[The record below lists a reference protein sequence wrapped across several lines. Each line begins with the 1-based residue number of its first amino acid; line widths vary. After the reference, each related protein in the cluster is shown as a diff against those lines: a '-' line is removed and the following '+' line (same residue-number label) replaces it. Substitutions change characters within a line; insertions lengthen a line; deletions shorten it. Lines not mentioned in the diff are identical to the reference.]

1 MGRLAKVFYPRLAAT
16 NLKKNGST
24 YFPYMLTSVCSVLTF
39 YTMHALAANPGLAQM
54 PGADS
59 LKMIL
64 NLGVIV
70 VGLFSAILLFY
81 TNGFLIKRRKKELG
95 LYSILGMEKK
105 HIARVLFYETL
116 FTAAVSLLLGLAGGL
131 LIGKLLFML
140 LMNILQFTTPIVYTV
155 TPDSLLVTAA
165 LFAAV
170 FALTLLTNLRQIHLA
185 DPINLLRG
193 GQQGEKEPR
202 VKWPLLV
209 IGLLSLGG
217 GYFIALTVKSP
228 LDALLLFFVAVIL
241 VIIGTY
247 CLFTAGSIALLKALK
262 RKKSF
267 YYKPG
272 NFIAVS
278 GMLYRMKQNA
288 VGLANICILS
298 TMVLVTVSTTV
309 SLYIGQNDIL
319 RNRYPLD
326 MSVSCPDTPEAIQA
340 TDELLTRLAR
350 GNEVTI
356 PVRYG
361 YSSIP
366 YITAFRDGNGFYS
379 AVPEGMN
386 ATPADIAV
394 IRVMPLES
402 YTRMTGKEVSLEE
415 DEVLVYTDTMTTFG
429 ANTLVLNHV
438 PLRVKAELDDLPL
451 APKRKDPAQPTV
463 HLVCRDK
470 EVMLH
475 LAEILDMEN
484 QTLIYEQ
491 SFNITGGEE
500 AAAAFSQAVKDAQ
513 DTIPGLRSDSQYLAK
528 TSWYASFG
536 GFLFIGIFLGLLFMM
551 AAVLIIY
558 YKQISEGYDDHDRF
572 TIMQKVGMSRKEV
585 HRTIMKQ
592 IRLVF
597 FLPLAAAALHIVMAL
612 KVMVK
617 MLGAFAL
624 TNTALIVTCTG
635 VTLLLFA
642 GLYFLVYTLTAR
654 TYFRLVQ

>member
-1 MGRLAKVFYPRLAAT
+1 MKTAIVTDGKYRSSIAAVRALHRAGYQVIVTQTRADVHAVPAVASSRCCAAFRWIDGAAADDGYADRLAA
-16 NLKKNGST
+16 LLET
-24 YFPYMLTSVCSVLTF
+24 YDHPVLFCVGAVTLN
-39 YTMHALAANPGLAQM
+39 TVAAQRERFARI
-54 PGADS
+54 AD
-59 LKMIL
+59 
-64 NLGVIV
+64 
-70 VGLFSAILLFY
+70 
-81 TNGFLIKRRKKELG
+81 FLI
-95 LYSILGMEKK
+95 
-105 HIARVLFYETL
+105 A
-116 FTAAVSLLLGLAGGL
+116 
-131 LIGKLLFML
+131 
-140 LMNILQFTTPIVYTV
+140 
-155 TPDSLLVTAA
+155 
-165 LFAAV
+165 
-170 FALTLLTNLRQIHLA
+170 
-185 DPINLLRG
+185 
-193 GQQGEKEPR
+193 PR
-202 VKWPLLV
+202 PV
-209 IGLLSLGG
+209 
-217 GYFIALTVKSP
+217 
-228 LDALLLFFVAVIL
+228 LDALND
-241 VIIGTY
+241 
-247 CLFTAGSIALLKALK
+247 KE
-262 RKKSF
+262 
-267 YYKPG
+267 
-272 NFIAVS
+272 
-278 GMLYRMKQNA
+278 
-288 VGLANICILS
+288 
-298 TMVLVTVSTTV
+298 TVHARAQ
-309 SLYIGQNDIL
+309 SLGIPVPRQYDGVPPE
-319 RNRYPLD
+319 RYPVVIKPHCGEKFGLTAAD
-326 MSVSCPDTPEAIQA
+326 RYALADTPEAIQA

-350 GNEVTI
+350 ENEVTI

-415 DEVLVYTDTMTTFG
+415 DEVLVYTDTLTTFG

-635 VTLLLFA
+635 VTGVEMEA
-642 GLYFLVYTLTAR
+642 LTAVAVGALTSYDMCKAVQKDMR
-654 TYFRLVQ
+654 IENIRLLSKSGGKSGDYQIKE

>member
-1 MGRLAKVFYPRLAAT
+1 MGKLAKVFYPRLAAT

-39 YTMHALAANPGLAQM
+39 YTMHALAANPGLSNM
-54 PGADS
+54 PGATS

-105 HIARVLFYETL
+105 HIARVLLYETL
-116 FTAAVSLLLGLAGGL
+116 FTAVISLVLGLAGGL

-140 LMNILQFTTPIVYTV
+140 LLNILQFATPIVYTI
-155 TPDSLLVTAA
+155 TPDSLAVTAT

-170 FALTLLTNLRQIHLA
+170 FGLTLLTNLMQIRLA

-193 GQQGEKEPR
+193 SQQGEKEPR

-262 RKKSF
+262 RKRGF

-298 TMVLVTVSTTV
+298 TMVLVTISTTV

-350 GNEVTI
+350 ENKVTI
-356 PVRYG
+356 PARYG
-361 YSSIP
+361 YSTIP
-366 YITAFRDGNGFYS
+366 YTTAFRNGNGFYS
-379 AVPEGMN
+379 KVPEGMN

-394 IRVMPLES
+394 IRTMSLAD
-402 YTRMTGKEVSLEE
+402 YTRMTGREAALDK
-415 DEVLVYTDTMTTFG
+415 DEVLVYTDTMAAFG
-429 ANTLVLNHV
+429 ADTLLLNDTS
-438 PLRVKAELDDLPL
+438 LQVKAELDELPL
-451 APKRKDPAQPTV
+451 APKRRDPAQPTLY
-463 HLVCRDK
+463 LVCQDK
-470 EVMLH
+470 AALLRLADVMNK
-475 LAEILDMEN
+475 EDKS
-484 QTLIYEQ
+484 LIYEQ
-491 SFNITGGEE
+491 SFNVTGGEE
-500 AAAAFSQAVKDAQ
+500 AAAAFSQAVQDASGAVS
-513 DTIPGLRSDSQYLAK
+513 GLRSDSQYLAK

-572 TIMQKVGMSRKEV
+572 AIMQKVGMSRKEV

-597 FLPLAAAALHIVMAL
+597 FLPLAAAAVHIVMAL

-642 GLYFLVYTLTAR
+642 LLYFLVYTLTAR

>member
-116 FTAAVSLLLGLAGGL
+116 FTAAV
-131 LIGKLLFML
+131 
-140 LMNILQFTTPIVYTV
+140 
-155 TPDSLLVTAA
+155 SLLVTAA

-350 GNEVTI
+350 ENEVTI

-429 ANTLVLNHV
+429 ANTLVLNRV